1 MEQSATRSRF
11 IRVLVKIARF
21 IGIYLLSTCILYFL
35 GQREAFSNMSFDP
48 TLLFLFVFL
57 VPPLVWALSKNFFT
71 GFIKYAVFVGI
82 VVVIGN
88 AWPEGGISA
97 VSGDSSQNSDDY
109 TGRYSGND
117 NGIDVEIVVGQDRW
131 YGEVIEGTTG
141 SLISNE
147 AGEVTNGSLYDQYG
161 TEIGE
166 INGSVLKVS
175 IQGQRIRLKKN

>member
-11 IRVLVKIARF
+11 VRVLLKIARF
-21 IGIYLLSTCILYFL
+21 VGIYLLSFGIVYFL
-35 GQREAFSNMSFDP
+35 GRKGVFANGHFDP
-48 TLLFLFVFL
+48 ALFFLLIVL
-57 VPPLVWALSKNFFT
+57 VLPLVWALSKNFFA
-71 GFIKYAVFVGI
+71 GFIKYAVLIG
-82 VVVIGN
+82 VVLVIDN
-88 AWPEGGISA
+88 VWPEGGLST
-97 VSGDSSQNSDDY
+97 VSGDSFQNSGDY